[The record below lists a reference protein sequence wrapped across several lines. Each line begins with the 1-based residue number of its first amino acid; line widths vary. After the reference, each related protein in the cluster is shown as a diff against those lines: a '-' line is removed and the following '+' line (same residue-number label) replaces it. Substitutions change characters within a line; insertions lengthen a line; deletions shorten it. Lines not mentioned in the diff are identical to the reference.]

1 MMMFL
6 YHKSTA
12 YDDYY
17 TVSTATDSFVTYQYE
32 PDEEEHTPPRNWRWF
47 DVFRTHEPPKVV
59 RLCDLVFGV
68 YVRLTQDRSNA
79 TQRRREKRKAW
90 LLAM

>member
-1 MMMFL
+1 M
-6 YHKSTA
+6 STA
-12 YDDYY
+12 YDDYV
-17 TVSTATDSFVTYQYE
+17 TVSTATDSFATYWLWYE
-32 PDEEEHTPPRNWRWF
+32 PDEEEHTPPRNWRGF
-47 DVFRTHEPPKVV
+47 DVFRTHEAPKGV